1 MENNNHQH
9 NHPNQKQVINRLSRI
24 IGHTEA
30 IKRMC
35 IEEKECSEIL
45 IQIAAVKSALN
56 NVGKIILQDHISHC
70 VIEAA
75 KNDDKE
81 AIEQLNSAIDKFL
94 K

>member
-1 MENNNHQH
+1 MNTHDH
-9 NHPNQKQVINRLSRI
+9 MHPNQKQIINRMSRI

-35 IEEKECSEIL
+35 IEEKDCTEIL

-56 NVGKIILQDHISHC
+56 NVGKILLQDHINHC
-70 VIEAA
+70 IIDAA
-75 KNDDKE
+75 KNDDEE
-81 AIEQLNSAIDKFL
+81 AIEKLNTAIDRFL